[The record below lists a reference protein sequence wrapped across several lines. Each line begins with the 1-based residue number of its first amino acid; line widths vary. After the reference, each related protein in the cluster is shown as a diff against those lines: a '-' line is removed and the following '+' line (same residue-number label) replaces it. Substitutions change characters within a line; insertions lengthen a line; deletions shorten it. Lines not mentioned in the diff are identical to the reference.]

1 MAVVVVIQCAATK
14 RMNAGHLRC
23 HDGRKVIF
31 VANPDAAG
39 ASDGLVYARPDDS
52 SDTAGKSWRT
62 VLRDY
67 NEHPGKNRHGLLP
80 ACQLYTNPIYGR
92 LAEHL
97 GPDRLYILSAGWGL
111 VSARFLIPNYDIT
124 FSNAE
129 KNKKKKL
136 LIRRHQRDCYQD
148 FCMLPSDVAGPIVFL
163 GGKDYHRLFLDLT
176 ADFQGERII
185 FYAGNKPTGSGYT
198 LCRYGKAFTNWHYPC
213 AKALM
218 EGKTRL
224 GIV

>member
-1 MAVVVVIQCAATK
+1 MVVVIQCAATK
-14 RMNAGHLRC
+14 RKNAGHLRC
-23 HDGRKVIF
+23 RDGRIVMF

-39 ASDGLVYARPDDS
+39 ASDRLVYARPDDF
-52 SDTAGKSWRT
+52 SDTVGKSWRT

-80 ACQLYTNPIYGR
+80 AWQLYTNPIYGR
-92 LAEHL
+92 LAEHF
-97 GPDRLYILSAGWGL
+97 GPNRLYILSAGWGL

-124 FSNAE
+124 FSTTE
-129 KNKKKKL
+129 KVKSLK
-136 LIRRHQRDCYQD
+136 RRHQRDCYQD
-148 FCMLPSDVAGPIVFL
+148 FRTLPSKVEGPVVFL
-163 GGKDYHRLFLDLT
+163 GGKEYRRLFLDLT
-176 ADFQGERII
+176 ANFQGDRIV
-185 FYAGNKPTGSGYT
+185 FYAGKKPAGSDYT
-198 LCRYGKAFTNWHYPC
+198 LRSCGKAFTNWHYPC

>member
-14 RMNAGHLRC
+14 RKNAGHLRC
-23 HDGRKVIF
+23 RDGRKVMF

-39 ASDGLVYARPDDS
+39 ASDRLVYVRPDDS
-52 SDTAGKSWRT
+52 SDAAGKSWRT
-62 VLRDY
+62 VLREY

-80 ACQLYTNPIYGR
+80 AWQLYTNPIYRR
-92 LAEHL
+92 LAEHF

-124 FSNAE
+124 FNGRVKSL
-129 KNKKKKL
+129 K
-136 LIRRHQRDCYQD
+136 RRHQRDCYQD
-148 FCMLPSDVAGPIVFL
+148 FRMLPSNVDGRVVFL
-163 GGKDYHRLFLDLT
+163 GGKKYRRLFLDLT
-176 ADFQGERII
+176 ANFQGDRIL
-185 FYAGNKPTGSGYT
+185 FYAGKKPAGSGYT
-198 LCRYGKAFTNWHYPC
+198 LCSCGKAFTNWHYPC

>member
-23 HDGRKVIF
+23 RDGRKVMF
-31 VANPDAAG
+31 VANPDAADT
-39 ASDGLVYARPDDS
+39 SDGLVYARPDDS

-80 ACQLYTNPIYGR
+80 AWQLYTNPIYGR

-124 FSNAE
+124 FNGRVNSL
-129 KNKKKKL
+129 K
-136 LIRRHQRDCYQD
+136 RRHQRDCYQD
-148 FCMLPSDVAGPIVFL
+148 FRMLPSNVDGPVVFL
-163 GGKDYHRLFLDLT
+163 GGKNYHRLFLDLT

-218 EGKTRL
+218 EGMTRL